1 MSQPPPQ
8 ASWFLSAMRWITRSE
23 LVKRL
28 ERWIDRLLDVP
39 PQSNQSHQERIATE
53 DQADETLE
61 RESSEGILN
70 EFEDEESLSFLS
82 HLDHDDDYL
91 ELDEI
96 EYFERGSDQP
106 PSDSIEE
113 EIDPQL
119 LGYADRLLKDGQEEL
134 QREELESIQTRFADR
149 EIGQNFSEGD
159 QYDTSDHTAYPKES
173 ASFSGSSGLPPQGIQ
188 RIKIRDEERE
198 RLKRRRRKKAERA
211 RRAQKK
217 SSASTQSS
225 IEDNKEG
232 HRENNSADHM
242 SSKDS
247 EELEARPLNTWR
259 RPPLRSMSK
268 WEKIGYAHINQ
279 WQQYSPSSRSM
290 LFGSWLASLDSL
302 VEVHEN
308 MIKDQEA
315 FYDLVTHHEEFSSFS
330 PMELDAW
337 WFQLNRVDHFVTEYQ
352 FYKRT
357 NSTLGHPIDGLSE
370 SSSSESSSPLV
381 EESPSLAESEAPS
394 LEIQEFISE
403 NNPSLN
409 PQPSDSSSAPRHE
422 ADRHVPSQSYYR
434 TRDQSLDHSLTD
446 DMILRP
452 IKKRKRRRKS
462 LKQVRPKNK

>member
-1 MSQPPPQ
+1 M
-8 ASWFLSAMRWITRSE
+8 
-23 LVKRL
+23 
-28 ERWIDRLLDVP
+28 
-39 PQSNQSHQERIATE
+39 
-53 DQADETLE
+53 
-61 RESSEGILN
+61 
-70 EFEDEESLSFLS
+70 
-82 HLDHDDDYL
+82 
-91 ELDEI
+91 
-96 EYFERGSDQP
+96 
-106 PSDSIEE
+106 
-113 EIDPQL
+113 
-119 LGYADRLLKDGQEEL
+119 
-134 QREELESIQTRFADR
+134 
-149 EIGQNFSEGD
+149 
-159 QYDTSDHTAYPKES
+159 
-173 ASFSGSSGLPPQGIQ
+173 
-188 RIKIRDEERE
+188 
-198 RLKRRRRKKAERA
+198 
-211 RRAQKK
+211 
-217 SSASTQSS
+217 
-225 IEDNKEG
+225 
-232 HRENNSADHM
+232 SADHM

-268 WEKIGYAHINQ
+268 WEKIGHAHINQ

-315 FYDLVTHHEEFSSFS
+315 FYDLVNHHEEFSSFS

-357 NSTLGHPIDGLSE
+357 NSKLGHPIDGLSE
-370 SSSSESSSPLV
+370 SSSSNYSPSESSSPLV

-403 NNPSLN
+403 NHPSLN
-409 PQPSDSSSAPRHE
+409 PQRSDSSSDPRHE
-422 ADRHVPSQSYYR
+422 ADRGHAKQHVPSQPYYT
-434 TRDQSLDHSLTD
+434 TREQSLDHSLTD